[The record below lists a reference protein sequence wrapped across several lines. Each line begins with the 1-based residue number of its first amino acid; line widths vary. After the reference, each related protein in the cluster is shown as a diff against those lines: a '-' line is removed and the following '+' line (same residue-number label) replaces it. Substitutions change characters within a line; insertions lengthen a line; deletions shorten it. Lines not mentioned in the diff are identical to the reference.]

1 MGKKVSDLTLD
12 DEHMTVGVDDTL
24 QEAAKR
30 LLTISGG
37 IVVVL
42 DDDAKVKGVLGQRQ
56 LIKALGDGVDAS
68 VAPCHQHME
77 MDFMQVSLTDS
88 LKGVL
93 ADIRQRSPQAVGRHR
108 ARLDARSPQA
118 ASALDARSPR
128 TTSHRPELHSFT
140 RSSLV
145 ENAGI
150 QPAPPRSPSSID

>member
-1 MGKKVSDLTLD
+1 MKARTKTCKPTANTMGKKVSDLTLD

-68 VAPCHQHME
+68 VAPCHKHME
-77 MDFMQVSLTDS
+77 MDFMQVGMDDN
-88 LKGVL
+88 LKKVL
-93 ADIRQRSPQAVGRHR
+93 AMVQERSPQAVVAVSEDEEFIGYF
-108 ARLDARSPQA
+108 SPADYQEA
-118 ASALDARSPR
+118 VQ
-128 TTSHRPELHSFT
+128 
-140 RSSLV
+140 LV
-145 ENAGI
+145 DNLKNLNL
-150 QPAPPRSPSSID
+150 

>member
-77 MDFMQVSLTDS
+77 MDFMQVSMDDN
-88 LKGVL
+88 LKKVL
-93 ADIRQRSPQAVGRHR
+93 AMVQERSPQAVVAVSEDEEFIGYF
-108 ARLDARSPQA
+108 SPADYQEA
-118 ASALDARSPR
+118 VQ
-128 TTSHRPELHSFT
+128 
-140 RSSLV
+140 LV
-145 ENAGI
+145 DNLKNLNL
-150 QPAPPRSPSSID
+150 

>member
-1 MGKKVSDLTLD
+1 MKARTKTCKPTANTMGKKVSDLTLD

-77 MDFMQVSLTDS
+77 MDFMQVSMDDN
-88 LKGVL
+88 LKKVL
-93 ADIRQRSPQAVGRHR
+93 AMVQERSPQAVVAVSEDEEFIGYF
-108 ARLDARSPQA
+108 SPGDYKEAVQ
-118 ASALDARSPR
+118 
-128 TTSHRPELHSFT
+128 
-140 RSSLV
+140 LV
-145 ENAGI
+145 DNLKNLNL
-150 QPAPPRSPSSID
+150 